1 MTDAVILIALAQVI
15 SFGGL
20 LYLYVQVQQVSQ
32 AGGPPAR
39 ERAPQQRRQA
49 PAPQQRAPQQDTDA
63 ILARLSELDVDV
75 PAMARRMHKS
85 EEEIRL
91 LLRRRSAGRS

>member
-1 MTDAVILIALAQVI
+1 MNDAVVLIAIAQVI

-20 LYLYVQVQQVSQ
+20 LFLYMQVQSMAKGRSV
-32 AGGPPAR
+32 
-39 ERAPQQRRQA
+39 PQLDTTRHRQA
-49 PAPQQRAPQQDTDA
+49 AVRKPDLDADA
-63 ILARLSELDVDV
+63 ILARLGELNVDV

-91 LLRRRSAGRS
+91 LLRRQTVGSSG

>member
-1 MTDAVILIALAQVI
+1 MTDAVVLIALAQVI

-20 LYLYVQVQQVSQ
+20 LYLYVQLQSV
-32 AGGPPAR
+32 AGRTSP
-39 ERAPQQRRQA
+39 RAPDRASRQNY
-49 PAPQQRAPQQDTDA
+49 PAAKPAMDADA

-91 LLRRRSAGRS
+91 LLRRQSAGRPG

>member
-1 MTDAVILIALAQVI
+1 MNDAVVLIALAQVI

-20 LYLYVQVQQVSQ
+20 LFLYMQVQSM
-32 AGGPPAR
+32 AR
-39 ERAPQQRRQA
+39 ATSAPFAVAERPRRAPA
-49 PAPQQRAPQQDTDA
+49 TPNGTEE
-63 ILARLSELDVDV
+63 ILARLGELNVDV

-91 LLRRRSAGRS
+91 LLRRQAAGRSG

>member
-1 MTDAVILIALAQVI
+1 MTDAVVLIALAQVI
-15 SFGGL
+15 SFAGL
-20 LYLYVQVQQVSQ
+20 LYLYVQVQSVLGRSSLPPLDRSSQ
-32 AGGPPAR
+32 HHRSSRGSAK
-39 ERAPQQRRQA
+39 ES
-49 PAPQQRAPQQDTDA
+49 DA

-91 LLRRRSAGRS
+91 LLRRQSAGRSG

>member
-1 MTDAVILIALAQVI
+1 MSDAVVLIALAQVI

-20 LYLYVQVQQVSQ
+20 LFLYVQVQSVMRSTSL
-32 AGGPPAR
+32 PPAGPT
-39 ERAPQQRRQA
+39 PQRQR
-49 PAPQQRAPQQDTDA
+49 PARKTLNDADA
-63 ILARLSELDVDV
+63 ILARLGELDVDV

-91 LLRRRSAGRS
+91 LLRRQSPGRSG

>member
-1 MTDAVILIALAQVI
+1 MNDAVVLIALAQVI

-20 LYLYVQVQQVSQ
+20 LFLYMQVQSM
-32 AGGPPAR
+32 AR
-39 ERAPQQRRQA
+39 SRNLPQLDAVNSRQSVTRRANVDA
-49 PAPQQRAPQQDTDA
+49 DA
-63 ILARLSELDVDV
+63 ILARLGELDVDV

-91 LLRRRSAGRS
+91 LLRRQAAGRSG